1 MDVTAFPPEFAQ
13 RMQTL
18 SANGRLKLPPPIFT
32 EMGAEVVEFDA
43 AAKTLTVRFPVQ
55 ERFQNPMG
63 YMQGGMIA
71 AAIDNAIGPLSFMVA
86 SPSVTK
92 SMEVHYLRPI
102 SARIRQIT
110 VVAAFEAQN
119 GRELTFAAD
128 VLRDDGAKL
137 AQARS
142 VNILLKR
149 KRGKE
154 GDTELRGEGAE
165 LHGDKG
171 KLEPSL

>member
-1 MDVTAFPPEFAQ
+1 MNTSTFPPEFVQ

-18 SANGRLKLPPPIFT
+18 MNNGELKLPPPIFT
-32 EMGAEVVEFDA
+32 EMGGEMVELDM
-43 AAKTLTVRFPVQ
+43 AAKTLIVRFPVQ

-86 SPSVTK
+86 APSVTK
-92 SMEVHYLRPI
+92 SLAVQYLRPI
-102 SARIRQIT
+102 SAKNKQIT
-110 VVAAFEAQN
+110 VVAAFESEHE
-119 GRELTFAAD
+119 RELTFVAD

-149 KRGKE
+149 KRS
-154 GDTELRGEGAE
+154 
-165 LHGDKG
+165 HQ
-171 KLEPSL
+171 

>member
-1 MDVTAFPPEFAQ
+1 MDPSSFPPEFAQ

-18 SANGRLKLPPPIFT
+18 MTHGDLKLPPPIFVD
-32 EMGAEVVEFDA
+32 MGAEMVDLDM

-55 ERFQNPMG
+55 ERYQNPMG

-71 AAIDNAIGPLSFMVA
+71 AAIDNVIGPLSFMVA
-86 SPSVTK
+86 TPSVTK
-92 SMEVHYLRPI
+92 SMEVQYLRPI
-102 SARIRQIT
+102 SAKIKQIT

-119 GRELTFAAD
+119 ERELTFVAD

-142 VNILLKR
+142 VNVLLKQ
-149 KRGKE
+149 KHTK
-154 GDTELRGEGAE
+154 
-165 LHGDKG
+165 
-171 KLEPSL
+171 

>member
-1 MDVTAFPPEFAQ
+1 MDTTSFPPQFVQ

-18 SANGRLKLPPPIFT
+18 TADSKLKLPPPIFA
-32 EMGAEVVEFDA
+32 EMGGEMIDLDMT
-43 AAKTLTVRFPVQ
+43 AKTLTVRFPVQ

-86 SPSVTK
+86 EPSVTK
-92 SMEVHYLRPI
+92 TLEVQYLRPI
-102 SARIRQIT
+102 SARIKQIT
-110 VVAAFEAQN
+110 VVAAFEAQHE
-119 GRELTFAAD
+119 RELTFVAD

-149 KRGKE
+149 KI
-154 GDTELRGEGAE
+154 
-165 LHGDKG
+165 
-171 KLEPSL
+171 